1 MNDNVKLRLAA
12 GAPGQYLDAE
22 RDPADGFIDDAK
34 LVDLRE
40 IWAIVYRSR
49 FWITAIMGLAIV
61 LGIIAT
67 LLMTPR
73 YRADAAVQIDQEAV
87 KVLGTEQSE
96 SSASIQDAE
105 RFLKTQVDVIN
116 SRAIARAVA
125 NELKLFNGDT
135 FLKQMRESTDV
146 EATAAVSLADAK
158 RERVLN
164 VLQDNLSVELPPQ
177 SRVVRIFFTSPD
189 AALAA
194 RVANS
199 YSQNFIR
206 LNLRRKFDSSAYA
219 REFLREQLDES
230 QQRLARAERTAVE
243 YARQKRIIDA
253 SAAASTGTQ
262 ANAPKSL
269 TTGTLVQ
276 LNQAQAE
283 AAAKRIAAE
292 QRWDRVRGANAL
304 SIPEVISNP
313 AVQAL
318 LAERAQVS
326 ARLKEES
333 QRHLD
338 DYPSIQQAKARLA
351 GLDQQIGAIAS
362 NIRSTVQTEYQVA
375 KTNEQAL
382 SGRVEQL
389 KSSTFSEQSE
399 TIQLSILR
407 READTFRQQYEFL
420 LARYNQL
427 NAEAGVQ
434 ANNISLIDQAVTPI
448 KPSSP
453 KIILN
458 LFLAIILGAIAATI
472 FCYIRH
478 TVFDT
483 IRTPDDVLRDLHLPL
498 LGVVPKPENMESM
511 AAELR
516 DPKRPISEAFSSLRS
531 TLAMTSSHGL
541 PKTLAFTSTTAAEG
555 KSTACYGTAVSLAR
569 SGKRVLII
577 DLDLRRPNQH
587 NQFGLKNTEGMSE
600 LLSGNRQFADVVR
613 KTGVERVDLV
623 SGGTI
628 PPNPTELLDPQ
639 EIARVMN
646 AHSGDYDVVLVD
658 SAPVL
663 AIADAVSVANS
674 VEAVVYVIESGKNL
688 PKTVQ
693 SSLTRLHDAHA
704 TVAGV
709 LLTKF
714 DASSWGYGNSYEST
728 YQYEYGH

>member
-1 MNDNVKLRLAA
+1 MHNDVEPRLAA
-12 GAPGQYLDAE
+12 EPFIRHPEDDRDATS
-22 RDPADGFIDDAK
+22 DFIDDAK
-34 LVDLRE
+34 LIDLRE

-49 FWITAIMGLAIV
+49 IWIAAIMGLAAV
-61 LGIIAT
+61 LGIVAT

-73 YRADAAVQIDQEAV
+73 YRADAAVQIDQEAI

-116 SRAIARAVA
+116 SRAVARAVA
-125 NELKLFNGDT
+125 NELRLFNGDG
-135 FLKQMRESTDV
+135 FLEQMRENAEV
-146 EATAAVSLADAK
+146 EATSSVSLADAK

-199 YSQNFIR
+199 YSENFIR

-219 REFLREQLDES
+219 REFLRGQLDES
-230 QQRLARAERTAVE
+230 QQRLARAERAAVE
-243 YARQKRIIDA
+243 YAREKRIIDA
-253 SAAASTGTQ
+253 SAAASAGGQT
-262 ANAPKSL
+262 NAPKSL

-283 AAAKRIAAE
+283 ATAKRIAAE
-292 QRWDRVRGANAL
+292 QRWNRVRGTKAL
-304 SIPEVISNP
+304 SVPEVVSNP

-338 DYPSIQQAKARLA
+338 GYPSIQQAKARLA
-351 GLDQQIGAIAS
+351 GLDQQIEAVAS
-362 NIRSTVQTEYQVA
+362 NIRSTIQTEYDVA
-375 KTNEQAL
+375 RTNEQAL

-399 TIQLSILR
+399 SIQLSILR

-434 ANNISLIDQAVTPI
+434 SNNISLIDAAVTPI

-453 KIILN
+453 NIILN
-458 LFLAIILGAIAATI
+458 LFLAIILGGIAATI
-472 FCYIRH
+472 FCYVRY

-483 IRTPDDVLRDLHLPL
+483 IRTPDDVARNLHAPL
-498 LGVVPKPENMESM
+498 LGVIPQSVNVDNIAE
-511 AAELR
+511 ELR
-516 DPKRPISEAFSSLRS
+516 DPKRPMSESFSSLRS
-531 TLAMTSSHGL
+531 TLTMISSHGL
-541 PKTLAFTSTTAAEG
+541 PKTLAFTSTTAGEG
-555 KSTACYGTAVSLAR
+555 KSTACYATAVSLAR

-587 NQFGLKNTEGMSE
+587 NQFGMKNTEGMSE
-600 LLSGNRQFADVVR
+600 VLSGNRQLAEVVR
-613 KTGVERVDLV
+613 NTGIEHISLV
-623 SGGTI
+623 TGGTI
-628 PPNPTELLDPQ
+628 PPNPAELLDPQ
-639 EIARVMN
+639 AIAKVLRDH
-646 AHSGDYDVVLVD
+646 AAGYDVILVD

-674 VEAVVYVIESGKNL
+674 VESVIYVVESGKNL
-688 PKTVQ
+688 PRNILAAM
-693 SSLTRLHDAHA
+693 SRLHDGHA
-704 TVAGV
+704 SIAGV

-714 DASSWGYGNSYEST
+714 DASSSGYGNSYET
-728 YQYEYGH
+728 AYQYEYGL